1 MNTLTLLLI
10 LNLIFSLT
18 PAPDRNAL
26 SEFRGKDRS
35 GIYQEF
41 NLLKA
46 WPAEGPREI
55 MTVENIGN
63 GFVSPVFTDD
73 GFFISGEI
81 DSMCILFSFNLKGE
95 KLWQTTL
102 GKEWMAGGYPG
113 SRCTP
118 TIIDNLVYV
127 GTGMGNL
134 YCVDRKD
141 GKVIW
146 SKDLEDDFGGAAPL
160 HGYSEAALIDENM
173 VFWTPGG
180 KVHNVVALNRFNG
193 KLLWSNKGFGEVSAY
208 NPGKLITLP
217 SRKIFVTFSMYHLM
231 GFDIKT
237 GQLLWSHEQDNYP
250 LEKRG
255 PGYGDTHAN
264 SVIFENG
271 NIWYT
276 EGDGNCC
283 VKLNLSSDG
292 SKITEVWRNKNFDS
306 YMGGVVKLGNHI
318 YCGAVARPQLVA
330 VDALTGQLTDSLKTA
345 SGAII
350 SADDMIY
357 YYNQKGELM
366 LLSQNNGKMSLVSSF
381 RVKKGTLQHFSHPVI
396 NKGLLY
402 QRHGKVL
409 IAYDIRNK

>member
-1 MNTLTLLLI
+1 MNNLTLLL
-10 LNLIFSLT
+10 FLT
-18 PAPDRNAL
+18 LFLPSSPAPEKGAVY
-26 SEFRGKDRS
+26 EFRGKGRT
-35 GIYQEF
+35 GIYQES

-46 WPAEGPREI
+46 WPAEGPKEI
-55 MTVENIGN
+55 MVVENIGN
-63 GFVSPVFTDD
+63 GFVSPVITDD
-73 GFFISGEI
+73 GIFITGEI
-81 DSMCILFSFNLKGE
+81 DSICILFSFNLQGQ

-102 GKEWMAGGYPG
+102 GNEWMTGGYPG

-118 TIIDNLVYV
+118 TVIDDLIYV

-134 YCVDRKD
+134 FCVNRKN
-141 GKVIW
+141 GKIVW
-146 SKDLEDDFGGAAPL
+146 SKDLKNDFDGVIPL
-160 HGYSEAALIDENM
+160 HGYSEAALIDGDK

-193 KLLWSNKGFGEVSAY
+193 KLIWSNKGFGEVSAY

-217 SRKIFVTFSMYHLM
+217 KRNILVTFSMYHMM
-231 GFDIKT
+231 GFDTKT

-255 PGYGDTHAN
+255 PGYGDTHSNA
-264 SVIFENG
+264 VIYDNG

-283 VKLNLSSDG
+283 VKFTLSPDG

-306 YMGGVVKLGNHI
+306 YMGGVVKLGNYM

-330 VDALTGQLTDSLKTA
+330 IDAGTGQLTDSLKTA
-345 SGAII
+345 TGAII

-366 LLSQNNGKMSLVSSF
+366 LISQNQGKMNLVSTV
-381 RVKKGTLQHFSHPVI
+381 RIKKGTLQHFSHPVI
-396 NKGLLY
+396 NKGVLY

>member
-1 MNTLTLLLI
+1 MNTLTFLL
-10 LNLIFSLT
+10 LNLIFSLSA
-18 PAPDRNAL
+18 APDSNTI

-35 GIYQEF
+35 GIYQES
-41 NLLKA
+41 NLLKT
-46 WPAEGPREI
+46 WPADGPKEI
-55 MTVENIGN
+55 MAVENIGN

-73 GFFISGEI
+73 GFFISGGI
-81 DSMCILFSFNLKGE
+81 DSMCVLFSFNLKGE
-95 KLWQTTL
+95 KVWQTTL

-118 TIIDNLVYV
+118 TIIDNLIYV

-134 YCVDRKD
+134 YCVNRKD

-146 SKDLEDDFGGAAPL
+146 SKDLEDDFGGTPPL
-160 HGYSEAALIDENM
+160 HGYSEAALIDGNT

-180 KVHNVVALNRFNG
+180 KVFNVVALDRFNG
-193 KLLWSNKGFGEVSAY
+193 KLIWSNKGFGEVSGY
-208 NPGKLITLP
+208 NPGKLITLS

-264 SVIFENG
+264 AVIFENG
-271 NIWYT
+271 SIWYT

-283 VKLNLSSDG
+283 VRLNMSTDG
-292 SKITEVWRNKNFDS
+292 SKITEAWRNKNFDS
-306 YMGGVVKLGNHI
+306 YMGGVVKLGEYL

-330 VDALTGQLTDSLKTA
+330 IDARTGQLTDSLKTA

-350 SADDMIY
+350 SAENMIY

-396 NKGLLY
+396 NKGVLY

-409 IAYDIRNK
+409 LAYDIRKK